1 MVTPDF
7 EWVTYAV
14 ARPGRA
20 GAIATAD
27 EVTIPD
33 LGDWPTARDKMRILL
48 ETAAEIEHALLVQ
61 YLYAAFSLK
70 ARGEVN
76 DAAQKAALKMW
87 KDLLVETA
95 TDEMG
100 HLMTVQNLLLA
111 VGLPPNLE
119 REDFPPRKDLYPF
132 TLHLEP
138 LTQRSLAKYVAAEA
152 PRDADIDDIVALAAD
167 AAGTA
172 VNRVGALYGLLGV
185 VFSTEQEVLDG
196 GSISQD
202 WDDTLRLYAGAAYE
216 QDPDRASWHLTDD
229 VIDRNTLAWQGD
241 GTDWLNNGV
250 PIHRIADRTGARS
263 AILDIAVQG
272 EGPSEGGIESHFDR
286 YHNMFAGQN
295 GVKKFP
301 PDDFVATRPLPV
313 DPVASSFTEPRTR
326 AWAELAD
333 LRYELML
340 GFIEH
345 YLLTSDV
352 DERRKA
358 SSWALEEMFQL
369 AAMNEALVKLPGPGV
384 VAFGL
389 PHTLHLPADPAE
401 RWALHRARTEKS
413 LAHVAQMR
421 LEPLD
426 TAHPILASLS
436 DEDTRRLA
444 DMPVPLAQ

>member
-7 EWVTYAV
+7 EWVTYTV

-20 GAIATAD
+20 GAIAHNE

-33 LGDWPTARDKMRILL
+33 LDNWPTARDKMRILL

-70 ARGEVN
+70 ARSEVA

-87 KDLLVETA
+87 KDLLVDTA

-132 TLHLEP
+132 KLHLEP
-138 LTQRSLAKYVAAEA
+138 LTQRSLAKYVTAEA
-152 PRDADIDDIVALAAD
+152 PRDADIDDIIALAAD
-167 AAGTA
+167 AAGAA

-185 VFSTEQEVLDG
+185 VFSTEQEVIDG

-202 WDDTLRLYAGAAYE
+202 WDDTLRLYAWAAYR
-216 QDPDRASWHLTDD
+216 QHPDRESWHLTDD
-229 VIDRNTLAWQGD
+229 VIDPTTLVLQGNGNDWQ
-241 GTDWLNNGV
+241 NNGV
-250 PIHRIADRTGARS
+250 PIHRIADRAAARS

-272 EGPSEGGIESHFDR
+272 EGPSDGGLESHFDR
-286 YHNMFAGQN
+286 YHNMFLGQN

-301 PDDFVATRPLPV
+301 PGDFVATRPLPI
-313 DPVASSFTEPRTR
+313 DPVASSFTDARTR

-333 LRYELML
+333 LRYGLML

-345 YLLTSDV
+345 YLLTPDTG
-352 DERRKA
+352 ERRQLA
-358 SSWALEEMFQL
+358 IWALDEMFQL
-369 AAMNEALVKLPGPGV
+369 AAMNEALVKLPGPGG

-389 PHTLHLPADPAE
+389 PEVLHLPADPAK

-421 LEPLD
+421 LEPPD
-426 TAHPILASLS
+426 AAHPILTSLF

-444 DMPVPLAQ
+444 DMPVPLSH